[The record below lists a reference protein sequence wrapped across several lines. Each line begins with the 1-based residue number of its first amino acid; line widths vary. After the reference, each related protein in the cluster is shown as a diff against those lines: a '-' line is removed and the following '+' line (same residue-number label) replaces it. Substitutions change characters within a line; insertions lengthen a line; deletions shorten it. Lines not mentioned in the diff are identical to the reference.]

1 MTSQALPSEAD
12 IVVVGGGIVGLATA
26 RELLLR
32 RPGARVAVL
41 EREHT
46 FGFHQTGHNSGVVHA
61 GIYYA
66 PGSEKA
72 VLCRRGVGLLAEF
85 TATRDIP
92 FEECGK
98 LVIALDES
106 EVPALEELHRRATA
120 NGVPD
125 LEMVDAAGI
134 RELEPA
140 AAGHR
145 ALWSPHTGITDYGA
159 VVAALAEDIET
170 RGGSAHTGIEVRD
183 FDRRGGGVRVVTSL
197 GDLRAGLVVLAAGA
211 QSDRLAQAAGD
222 DRGPRIVPFRGEYH
236 RLRPGRESL
245 VNGLIYPVPDPQ
257 YPFLGVHFTKTV
269 GGEVLVG
276 PNALLALSRYGYTW
290 GDIDVR
296 DIADMLR
303 WPGMWRLVARHWRAG
318 VDELVRS
325 LSVRAYARDAARYV
339 PDLEPADLLPAPAG
353 VRAQALDRDG
363 SLVDDF
369 RISVLDGVVAVRN
382 APSPAAT
389 SSLAIAERIADAV
402 PS

>member
-1 MTSQALPSEAD
+1 MTSQALPSEPD

>member
-1 MTSQALPSEAD
+1 MTPHLPSEAD
-12 IVVVGGGIVGLATA
+12 VVVVGGGIVGLATA

-32 RPGARVAVL
+32 TPGQRVVVV
-41 EREHT
+41 EREEHL
-46 FGFHQTGHNSGVVHA
+46 GAHQTGHNSGVVHA

-72 VLCRRGVGLLAEF
+72 VLCRRGVGLLEVF
-85 TATRDIP
+85 TATHGIP

-106 EVPALEELHRRATA
+106 EVPALEELHRRATE

-125 LEMVDAAGI
+125 LAMVDATGI
-134 RELEPA
+134 REIEPA
-140 AAGHR
+140 ATGHR

-159 VVAALAEDIET
+159 VVAALAGEIEAA
-170 RGGSAHTGIEVRD
+170 GGSVHTGVAVTD
-183 FDRRGGGVRVVTSL
+183 FTRWAGGVTVSTS
-197 GDLRAGLVVLAAGA
+197 AGGIRTGLAVLAAGA

-222 DRGPRIVPFRGEYH
+222 DAGPRIVPFRGEYH
-236 RLRPGRESL
+236 RLRPGRQSL
-245 VNGLIYPVPDPQ
+245 VRGLIYPVPDPQ

-290 GDIDVR
+290 RDIDVA
-296 DIADMLR
+296 DIVDMVR

-318 VDELVRS
+318 LDELTRS
-325 LSVRAYARDAARYV
+325 LSRAAYARDAARYV
-339 PDLEPADLLPAPAG
+339 PELEAADLLPAPAG

-369 RISVLDGVVAVRN
+369 RISSLDGVVAVRN

-389 SSLAIAERIADAV
+389 SSLAIAERIVDAL
-402 PS
+402 P

>member
-1 MTSQALPSEAD
+1 MTSQALPTEAD

-125 LEMVDAAGI
+125 LEVVDAAGI

>member
-1 MTSQALPSEAD
+1 MTSQALPTEAD

-32 RPGARVAVL
+32 RPGARVAVV
-41 EREHT
+41 EREQV

-72 VLCRRGVGLLAEF
+72 MLCRRGVGLLAEF
-85 TATRDIP
+85 TAAHGIA

-98 LVIALDES
+98 LVIALDRS
-106 EVPALEELHRRATA
+106 EVPALEELHRRATT

-140 AAGHR
+140 ATGHR

-159 VVAALAEDIET
+159 VVSALAEDIEF
-170 RGGSAHTGIEVRD
+170 RGGSTHTGVEVRD
-183 FDRRGGGVRVVTSL
+183 FDRSGGGVRVATSVGHL
-197 GDLRAGLVVLAAGA
+197 HAGLVVLAAGA

-245 VNGLIYPVPDPQ
+245 VNGLIYPVPDLQ
-257 YPFLGVHFTKTV
+257 YPFLGVHFTRTV

-276 PNALLALSRYGYTW
+276 PNALLALSRHGYTW

-339 PDLEPADLLPAPAG
+339 PDLEPGDLLPAPAG

-369 RISVLDGVVAVRN
+369 RISVLEGVVAVRN

>member
-1 MTSQALPSEAD
+1 
-12 IVVVGGGIVGLATA
+12 
-26 RELLLR
+26 
-32 RPGARVAVL
+32 
-41 EREHT
+41 
-46 FGFHQTGHNSGVVHA
+46 
-61 GIYYA
+61 
-66 PGSEKA
+66 
-72 VLCRRGVGLLAEF
+72 
-85 TATRDIP
+85 
-92 FEECGK
+92 
-98 LVIALDES
+98 
-106 EVPALEELHRRATA
+106 
-120 NGVPD
+120 
-125 LEMVDAAGI
+125 
-134 RELEPA
+134 
-140 AAGHR
+140 
-145 ALWSPHTGITDYGA
+145 
-159 VVAALAEDIET
+159 
-170 RGGSAHTGIEVRD
+170 
-183 FDRRGGGVRVVTSL
+183 
-197 GDLRAGLVVLAAGA
+197 
-211 QSDRLAQAAGD
+211 
-222 DRGPRIVPFRGEYH
+222 
-236 RLRPGRESL
+236 

-276 PNALLALSRYGYTW
+276 PNALLALSRYGYAW